1 MNIIR
6 MWADCR
12 KNVVYLQGGLGNRM
26 FQYAFYLLV
35 KDRCP
40 NTCCDGTLLCK
51 ENQHNGLEL
60 NSLFGITTITILEH
74 TPFLLKVI
82 YVVLVNRNFRGR
94 NAILKILSFCGLHII
109 IDTMPSMYMPDVIK
123 VKANRTHYFGYWQ
136 TENYFIHNRQKILEI
151 FRFDEKKLSTHSKEL
166 SEKICNQSSV
176 SIHIRRGDYLAEH
189 NKRLYGDIC
198 TKDYYTKAIKMI
210 QEKVQDAN
218 FYVFSDDVEWV
229 KNNILIPNCT
239 YVDWNKRKDSW
250 QDMFLMS
257 KCKHNIIANSTFS
270 WWGAWLNENPD
281 KIVICPSRFI
291 NINQKSDIIP
301 YGWNRI
307 E

>member
-1 MNIIR
+1 MVKLLKSYG
-6 MWADCR
+6 
-12 KNVVYLQGGLGNRM
+12 KNVVYLQGGLGNQM
-26 FQYAFYLLV
+26 FQYAFFLLV
-35 KDRCP
+35 KSKLP
-40 NTCCDGTLLCK
+40 NTWCNSTLICNG
-51 ENQHNGLEL
+51 NQHNGLEL
-60 NSLFGITTITILEH
+60 ESLFGIGTIVTQGINQ
-74 TPFLLKVI
+74 
-82 YVVLVNRNFRGR
+82 LV
-94 NAILKILSFCGLHII
+94 LKIVYKILINRYFVGRHIIRKLLSICGLNII
-109 IDTMPSMYMPDVIK
+109 TDTIPSIYMPDIIK
-123 VKANRTHYFGYWQ
+123 IKNGGTHYFGYWQ

-189 NKRLYGDIC
+189 NKRLYGGIC
-198 TKDYYTKAIKMI
+198 TKDYYAKAIKMI

-229 KNNILIPNCT
+229 KNNMLIPNCT
-239 YVDWNKRKDSW
+239 YVDWNKGKDSW